1 MKIVLAEGMS
11 SPAPMISILLYGDPI
26 VLDAGAGF
34 STYHWSTGVQTQTIT
49 IYGTTAGVG
58 AHMYVVTVSNSYGC
72 KSSDSIVITVVD
84 NTGIGTSEDNSYYNI
99 YPNPT
104 SDELYIDFKE
114 ICNDCEII
122 ITNAQG
128 QTLDYNYLVLT
139 NNQRVID
146 FRGHAKGVYIL
157 TLKLNE
163 TIYKHKI
170 LYY

>member
-1 MKIVLAEGMS
+1 
-11 SPAPMISILLYGDPI
+11 
-26 VLDAGAGF
+26 
-34 STYHWSTGVQTQTIT
+34 
-49 IYGTTAGVG
+49 
-58 AHMYVVTVSNSYGC
+58 
-72 KSSDSIVITVVD
+72 VVD